1 MKDNKFVSMIR
12 VGRKSL
18 YFYSCPHDISAEF
31 RTHRALKKGASVTC
45 QCGGGKLSWNQAK
58 RKQKVA
64 K

>member
-1 MKDNKFVSMIR
+1 MIR